1 MFKRRIAQCEI
12 HLLGLETIFILGFRL
27 DFYAGATMNRP
38 VNNPSNLDHFR
49 GTRRSILT
57 LICGVAIG
65 FAASSDTPLL
75 LGVAWLFAAFAYA
88 EKSYLDEQ
96 YSRAIGLWTL
106 GVAGLAGTLLVQQQ
120 YLAGAIL
127 GALAAGYALQA
138 WRERAQV

>member
-1 MFKRRIAQCEI
+1 M
-12 HLLGLETIFILGFRL
+12 
-27 DFYAGATMNRP
+27 
-38 VNNPSNLDHFR
+38 NNPSNLEHFR

-88 EKSYLDEQ
+88 EKSYLGGQ
-96 YSRAIGLWTL
+96 YSRATVMWTL

-120 YLAGAIL
+120 YLAGAVL
-127 GALAAGYALQA
+127 GALAVGYAVQA
-138 WRERAQV
+138 WREKVRT